1 MLTDSHLPSA
11 EDGSRGALLSQHLLP
26 ASLSGTA
33 AVSRRLGLL
42 SLTGGLKTAEMCS
55 LLALEP
61 ASLGSSCRQGH
72 TPSLPH
78 SWLPWGP
85 LTLGAPGLLRC
96 GVCLSTCAHDLP
108 LGHSPGVGPQPT
120 LTQYNLVLT
129 GHISKI
135 PRSHEVTLAGS
146 GRTCLRRGSCLTQY
160 ITKPPARRRALAVG
174 SFEH

>member
-11 EDGSRGALLSQHLLP
+11 EDGSRGALLSQHLPP

-33 AVSRRLGLL
+33 AVSRHLGLL

-55 LLALEP
+55 LIALEP

-72 TPSLPH
+72 TLSLPR

-85 LTLGAPGLLRC
+85 LTLAAPGLLRY

-108 LGHSPGVGPQPT
+108 LGTAGVGLQPT
-120 LTQYNLVLT
+120 LTQYNLILT

-135 PRSHEVTLAGS
+135 PMSHEVTLAGS
-146 GRTCLRRGSCLTQY
+146 GRTCLWRGSCLTQY